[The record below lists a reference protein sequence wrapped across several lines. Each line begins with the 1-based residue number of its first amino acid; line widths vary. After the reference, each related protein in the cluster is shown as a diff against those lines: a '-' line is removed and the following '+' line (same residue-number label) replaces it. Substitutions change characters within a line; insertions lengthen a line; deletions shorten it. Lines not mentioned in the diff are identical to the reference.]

1 VDPADPPASAR
12 TFGRVFTGL
21 DAEAF
26 HAALHGWLT

>member
-1 VDPADPPASAR
+1 VDRADPPASAC
-12 TFGRVFTGL
+12 TFGRVFACL